1 MAILCLRK
9 FKPATGKLTIIGH
22 QLKGSKLVQRTK
34 PDLITAAPERSDGAC
49 RHRILAPGAQRIPL
63 VFSSPHSGCNYP
75 AEFIAKSRLDP
86 TTLRRSEDS
95 YVDEL
100 FASAPDCGAPL
111 LAALFPRAYVDVN
124 REPYELDATMFDEA
138 LPAFVNTHSPRI
150 AAGLGT
156 IARVVANGID
166 IYRGKLTFAEVEQ
179 RIQQCYYPYHA
190 ALKSLIEQT
199 LARFGYCIVI
209 DCHSM
214 PSLPT
219 FSPNTGCAKRIDFVL
234 GDHHG
239 KSCAPAITDCAAALL
254 HSCGYQVGLNKPY
267 AGGFIT
273 TRYGRPTDG
282 VHVLQI
288 EISRD
293 IYMDEASLARSS
305 GLPRLTA
312 ELCILIQRLGALD
325 PGHFIPAVAAE

>member
-1 MAILCLRK
+1 MVR
-9 FKPATGKLTIIGH
+9 
-22 QLKGSKLVQRTK
+22 RT
-34 PDLITAAPERSDGAC
+34 RSDTFLPRSDDLNVAR
-49 RHRILAPGAQRIPL
+49 RHRILAPKTQTLPL
-63 VFSSPHSGCNYP
+63 VFSSPHSGCDYP
-75 AEFIAKSRLDP
+75 TDFIAKSRLDP

-95 YVDEL
+95 FVDEL
-100 FASAPDCGAPL
+100 FSAAPECGAPL
-111 LAALFPRAYVDVN
+111 VAADFPRAYVDVN
-124 REPYELDATMFDEA
+124 REPYELDPAMFDEA

-156 IARVVANGID
+156 IARVVASGVD

-190 ALKSLIEQT
+190 ALRYLIEQT
-199 LARFGYCIVI
+199 LARFGYCIMI

-214 PSLPT
+214 PSLST
-219 FSPNTGCAKRIDFVL
+219 LTGGPGNANRIDFVL

-239 KSCAPAITDCAAALL
+239 ESCDPAITGAAAALL
-254 HSCGYQVGLNKPY
+254 RSCGYQVGLNKPY

-273 TRYGRPTDG
+273 THYGRPADG

-293 IYMDEASLARSS
+293 IYMDEASLQRGP
-305 GLPRLTA
+305 GLKRLAA
-312 ELCILIQRLGALD
+312 EIRILIQRLGALD
-325 PGHFIPAVAAE
+325 PGSLTPVLAAE

>member
-1 MAILCLRK
+1 MVRSI
-9 FKPATGKLTIIGH
+9 
-22 QLKGSKLVQRTK
+22 K
-34 PDLITAAPERSDGAC
+34 PDLIHAAAEQPDSAGLYK
-49 RHRILAPGAQRIPL
+49 ILAPKKQRIPL
-63 VFSSPHSGCNYP
+63 VFSSPHSGSDYP
-75 AEFIAKSRLDP
+75 ADFIARSRLDP
-86 TTLRRSEDS
+86 ITLRRSEDS
-95 YVDEL
+95 FVDEL
-100 FASAPDCGAPL
+100 FSAAPACGAPL
-111 LAALFPRAYVDVN
+111 LAARFPRAYVDVN
-124 REPYELDATMFDEA
+124 REPYELDATMFGEA

-166 IYRGKLTFAEVEQ
+166 IYRSKLTFAEVEQ

-199 LARFGYCIVI
+199 VAQFGYCIVI

-214 PSLPT
+214 PSLST
-219 FSPNTGCAKRIDFVL
+219 LSCNTRQSNRLDFVL

-239 KSCAPAITDCAAALL
+239 ESCAPAVTACTAALL
-254 HSCGYQVGLNKPY
+254 RSCGYQVGLNKPY

-273 TRYGRPTDG
+273 TRYGRPIDG

-293 IYMDEASLARSS
+293 IYMDEARLQRGPGLQRLA
-305 GLPRLTA
+305 A
-312 ELCILIQRLGALD
+312 ELRVLIQRLGALD
-325 PGHFIPAVAAE
+325 PGHFASAVAAE

>member
-1 MAILCLRK
+1 MVR
-9 FKPATGKLTIIGH
+9 
-22 QLKGSKLVQRTK
+22 RTK
-34 PDLITAAPERSDGAC
+34 PDLIHSAAEQSDGAC
-49 RHRILAPGAQRIPL
+49 RHKILSPKEQRIPL
-63 VFSSPHSGCNYP
+63 VFSSPHSGSDYP
-75 AEFIAKSRLDP
+75 PDFIARSRLDP
-86 TTLRRSEDS
+86 VTLRRSEDS
-95 YVDEL
+95 FVDEL
-100 FASAPDCGAPL
+100 FSAAPDCGAPL

-124 REPYELDATMFDEA
+124 REPYELDSSMFDEA

-156 IARVVANGID
+156 IARVVASGID
-166 IYRGKLTFAEVEQ
+166 IYRSKLSFAEVEQ

-199 LARFGYCIVI
+199 VARFGYCILI

-214 PSLPT
+214 PSLST
-219 FSPNTGCAKRIDFVL
+219 LSGNQIHSNRLDFVL

-239 KSCAPAITDCAAALL
+239 ESCAPAVTGCAAALL
-254 HSCGYQVGLNKPY
+254 RSCGYQVGLNKPY

-273 TRYGRPTDG
+273 TRYGRPADG

-293 IYMDEASLARSS
+293 IYMDEASMVRAP
-305 GLPRLTA
+305 GLRRLTA
-312 ELCILIQRLGALD
+312 EIRVLIQRLGALD
-325 PGHFIPAVAAE
+325 PGLFTAAVAAE